1 MLLSRGFALRAFLR
15 IVIAILTLSIL
26 PGFVQKAGA
35 GEVVSVFPTGSVKR
49 VQQVVVK
56 FSTDMVPM
64 GDPRSHKDP
73 LQVKCEGKDQSKKVE
88 LPKAT
93 ARWVDNKTWSYDFAT
108 PLTAGIK
115 CTLTMTTTKDLS
127 GHPVTALASY
137 QFSTGGPA
145 LLHVS
150 PRYGDIE
157 PDQFFVLHTDG
168 PMDTKSV
175 ETLAYFESEKLQ
187 GKVPVRIITGV
198 DREKVLRAAIGSD
211 WSYSQFR
218 PLLESKRAF
227 SSIPEMQTF
236 LVISAKNR
244 FAESS
249 KVVLHWPVGILSASQ
264 VPVEEPQKFEFAVI
278 PPFEAKFTCERNN
291 PASPCNPILG
301 MRLEFSRMV
310 DRKKLAKVR
319 LIDAKGTAWTPVEF
333 DPKAK
338 KDSYRDASD
347 IIQALTFAAP
357 FPALTTFKIALPS
370 DLKDELGRSLANQA
384 KFPLEVKTDDFTPLI
399 KFASDFGI
407 LEKNADP
414 ILPVSLRNV
423 EKNLAAKRLSLFGKS
438 VVITSKSSPSEIIR
452 LYRSVLHKEGSYE
465 SRSSALLGD
474 AKATP
479 FKIDKPGSEK
489 EFELVGIPLKEAGLH
504 VVEMESPKLGAALL
518 DGPKMYV
525 STAALVTNLAV
536 HLKKGRES
544 SAVWVTTLDHA
555 KPVASADVSLVA
567 VDGTVLAT
575 GKTDASGIWRT
586 GEVKYPCAWD
596 ASQRYQSD
604 EFGNSCEVYAFAKSG
619 EDFSFV
625 SNQWTR
631 GIEEYRFNLSSEY
644 LDANWGPVTAHA
656 VLDRSLIQAG
666 ETLHFKTYL
675 REYTEKGFR
684 PFSTKHLPKR
694 IQIVHRASNKTFSIP
709 FAYDEKTGTAVGE
722 FKVPK
727 DATLGFYEI
736 FLTQKEKG
744 SSQASENESDQEYD
758 WRARSI
764 GNFLVAEYRLPM
776 MEATVKIQ
784 GAHLIQPKEA
794 KVDLSASYLSGGPAV
809 DLKVK
814 VRASINATSFH
825 PDFVG
830 SEEYTFFSRAMKVGS
845 REEDEENRA
854 ETDTGFVFNKDT
866 KLDAKGG
873 TLAVVTGLPSIETV
887 RSLVVEM
894 EYRDPNGEVK
904 TGRSEATLFP
914 ADAIIGL
921 RADSWL
927 AKAGKANV
935 AGVIVNPAGKPVAG
949 QAYVVEAFRREY
961 LTHRKRLVGGFYS
974 YDSSS
979 KTVSLGKVCE
989 GKSNQKGEF
998 HCEATKLPSGS
1009 VTLQARTVDAHGHS
1023 TLASIG
1029 LSIYDEGD
1037 FSWWMPSDN
1046 DRIDL
1051 LPEKKSYGPEETA
1064 KFVLR
1069 SPFPT
1074 ATVLVTV
1081 EREGV
1086 LDAFVREIKR
1096 DNPVIEV
1103 PLKGHYAPNVFVSAL
1118 AIRGRVGDPS
1128 PTALIDLAKPAM
1140 KLGIAKI
1147 KVGWKAHE
1155 LKVTVTP
1162 EKKRY
1167 RTRDKA
1173 VAVIKVTRADGG
1185 PLASAE
1191 SELAIAVVDES
1202 LALLRKNWSLD
1213 LLSGM
1218 MRERALAV
1226 DTSSAQNQI
1235 IGKRHFG
1242 SKAKPPGGGGGAPSE
1257 SRELFDPL
1265 LLWLPRVKLNDKG
1278 EAKITIP
1285 LNDSMTSFRINAVAH
1300 SGSNHFG
1307 LGSALIES
1315 SKDLILYSG
1324 FAPVVRDGDV
1334 IKNALTLR
1342 NTTDKAMKVELTV
1355 TSVQL
1360 QNLPKFAALDLKPSE
1375 SKIVEVPVT
1384 VPAGLTQIEYVVVA
1398 KDKVAGFSDNL
1409 KIKTRVQYAVPDQV
1423 LQATLFQLD
1432 KPTSIPVQQP
1442 KDAIIGRGGL
1452 AVEASASLL
1461 TSLAGVKMYMSD
1473 YPYSCL
1479 EQKISR
1485 AVVLEDATQMKSVIQ
1500 EMPAYLDARGLL
1512 KFFPVSY
1519 CGSEMLSRYVLSIVK
1534 ANGYEIP
1541 IETQDRV
1548 LTGLTSSLN
1557 GSRCVSWW
1565 DTFSHDQYGD
1575 QERVLIMDVLS
1586 LYKRFSVEQ
1595 LKTVTIT
1602 PNLWTTT
1609 AVVAL
1614 NRLLLRE
1621 AQIPNREALLKQTEN
1636 ILRARVNYQGS
1647 LMNLQG
1653 AFDWEAAWR
1662 LFSSHDL
1669 EAMDVFG
1676 LAIDVPSWHSDIGK
1690 LARGITARQKKGIW
1704 DTTTANAWGVTALRR
1719 FAATFEKEKVAGKT
1733 TVQAAGSGG
1742 VFDWT
1747 KKPAGEKTLFKWP
1760 TGSETKPVPV
1770 AFSHQGAGKP
1780 WVLMQTR
1787 SAIPLKKSMEFG
1799 YSIVRKVTRVSQ
1811 GAAQASGAAV
1821 AWKSGDVANVELTIT
1836 AKNDQPWVVVRDPIP
1851 AGASHLGT
1859 GMDGESAIMDRAPK
1873 TRPKAGEIQNFPS
1886 EFEEKTQ
1893 SHFVAYAG
1901 YLMRGSYKINYRIRL
1916 NSTGTLKMP
1925 PTHVEALYSPENFGE
1940 APIATWSIAP

>member
-1 MLLSRGFALRAFLR
+1 MALPRSFSSPAFLK
-15 IVIAILTLSIL
+15 VISSLFMMAVT
-26 PGFVQKAGA
+26 GGGHAAHA
-35 GEVVSVFPTGSVKR
+35 GEVVSVFPTGSVKK

-73 LQVKCEGKDQSKKVE
+73 MQVKCEGKDASKKVE

-93 ARWVDNKTWSYDFAT
+93 ARWVDGKTWSYDFAS
-108 PLTAGIK
+108 PLASGIQ
-115 CTLTMTTTKDLS
+115 CTLTLVATKDLAGQLITS
-127 GHPVTALASY
+127 LTSY
-137 QFSTGGPA
+137 RFSTGGPA
-145 LLHVS
+145 LLAVI

-157 PDQFFVLHTDG
+157 PEQFFVLQTDG
-168 PMDTKSV
+168 PMDSKSV
-175 ETLAYFESEKLQ
+175 ESLAYFESEKLQ
-187 GKVPVRIITGV
+187 GKIPIRIITGN
-198 DREKVLRAAIGSD
+198 DREKVLRAAVGSD
-211 WSYSQFR
+211 WHLSHYR
-218 PLLESKRAF
+218 PLLESKRPMN
-227 SSIPEMQTF
+227 SIPEFQTF
-236 LVISAKNR
+236 MVIAAKNR

-264 VPVEEPQKFEFAVI
+264 IPVEEPQKFQFDVI
-278 PPFEAKFTCERNN
+278 APFEARFSCERNN
-291 PASPCNPILG
+291 PESPCNPILG
-301 MRLEFSRMV
+301 MRLDFTRMV
-310 DRKKLAKVR
+310 DRKKLAHVR
-319 LIDAKGTAWTPVEF
+319 LVDEKGTAWTPSEF
-333 DPKAK
+333 NPQAK
-338 KDSYRDASD
+338 KQTYRDASD
-347 IIQALTFAAP
+347 FIQTLTFEPP
-357 FPALTTFKIALPS
+357 FPAMTKFKISLPS
-370 DLKDELGRSLANQA
+370 DLKDELGRNLANQA

-407 LEKNADP
+407 LERNADP

-423 EKNLAAKRLSLFGKS
+423 EKSIPAKRQSLLGKS
-438 VVITSKSSPSEIIR
+438 VVVTSKASPSEIIQ
-452 LYRSVLHKEGSYE
+452 LYRGVLHKEGQYDL
-465 SRSSALLGD
+465 RSQPLLQD

-479 FKIDKPGSEK
+479 FKIEKPGSEK
-489 EFELVGIPLKEAGLH
+489 EFELVGIPLKEPGFH
-504 VVEMESPKLGAALL
+504 VVEMQSPKLGTALL
-518 DGPKMYV
+518 DGPPMYV

-544 SAVWVTTLDHA
+544 SAVWVTTLDRA
-555 KPVASADVSLVA
+555 KPVSGAEVSLLSVN
-567 VDGTVLAT
+567 GTVLAT
-575 GKTDASGIWRT
+575 GKTDALGIWRT
-586 GEVKYPCAWD
+586 GEVKYPCAWNS
-596 ASQRYQSD
+596 AERYEHD
-604 EFGNSCEVYAFAKSG
+604 EYGSSCEVYAFAKSG
-619 EDFSFV
+619 DDFSFV
-625 SNQWTR
+625 SSQWTR

-684 PFSTKHLPKR
+684 PFSVKRLPKR

-709 FAYDEKTGTAVGE
+709 FVYDEKTGTAIGE

-744 SSQASENESDQEYD
+744 VSQATEEESDQEYD
-758 WRARSI
+758 WQARSV
-764 GNFLVAEYRLPM
+764 GNFVVAEYRLPM

-784 GAHLIQPKEA
+784 GAQLIQPKEA
-794 KVDLSASYLSGGPAV
+794 KVDLSANYLSGGPAA

-814 VRASINATSFH
+814 VRASINASSFH
-825 PDFVG
+825 PDFSG
-830 SEEYTFFSRAMKVGS
+830 SEEYTFFSRPVKTGS
-845 REEDEENRA
+845 REDEEHQA
-854 ETDTGFVFNKDT
+854 ETDAGFVFNKDT

-873 TLAVVTGLPSIETV
+873 ALTTVTDLPNIETV

-894 EYRDPNGEVK
+894 EYRDPNGEIK
-904 TGRSEATLFP
+904 TGRSETTLFP
-914 ADAIIGL
+914 SEAIIGL
-921 RADSWL
+921 RSDSWL

-935 AGVIVNPAGKPVAG
+935 TGVVVNPSGKPIAG

-989 GKSNQKGEF
+989 GKSNAKGEF
-998 HCEATKLPSGS
+998 HCEAAKLPSGS
-1009 VTLQARTVDAHGHS
+1009 VTLQARTADSHGRP
-1023 TLASIG
+1023 TLASVG
-1029 LSIYDEGD
+1029 LSIYEEGD
-1037 FSWWMPSDN
+1037 FSWWTPSDN

-1051 LPEKKSYGPEETA
+1051 LSEKKSYSPDETA

-1069 SPFPT
+1069 TPFPT

-1081 EREGV
+1081 DREGV
-1086 LDAFVREIKR
+1086 LDAFVREVKR

-1118 AIRGRVGDPS
+1118 AIRGRVGDPA

-1155 LKVTVTP
+1155 LKVVVTP
-1162 EKKRY
+1162 DKKRY

-1173 VAVIKVTRADGG
+1173 VALVKVTRADGL
-1185 PLASAE
+1185 PLVGAE
-1191 SELAIAVVDES
+1191 SEVAIAVVDES

-1257 SRELFDPL
+1257 SRELFDPM
-1265 LLWLPRVKLNDKG
+1265 LLWIPRVKLNENG

-1300 SGSNHFG
+1300 SGVNFFG

-1342 NTTDKAMKVELTV
+1342 NTTEKAMKVELSV
-1355 TSVQL
+1355 TSAQVA
-1360 QNLPKFAALDLKPSE
+1360 NLPKFPSIDLKPSE
-1375 SKIVEVPVT
+1375 SKIVDVPVT
-1384 VPAGLTQIEYVVVA
+1384 VPAGVTGIEYTVTA
-1398 KDKVAGFSDNL
+1398 KDSVGGFSDNL

-1423 LQATLFQLD
+1423 LQATLFQLE

-1442 KDAIIGRGGL
+1442 KDAIVGRGGL

-1479 EQKISR
+1479 EQKVSKAIS
-1485 AVVLEDATQMKSVIQ
+1485 LEDAAQMKSVIQ
-1500 EMPAYLDARGLL
+1500 EMPAYLDGRGLL
-1512 KFFPVSY
+1512 KFFPLSY
-1519 CGSEMLSRYVLSIVK
+1519 CGSEMLSRYVLSILK

-1541 IETQDRV
+1541 TETQDRV
-1548 LTGLTSSLN
+1548 LNGLTAWLN
-1557 GSRCVSWW
+1557 GSRCLTWW
-1565 DTFSHDQYGD
+1565 DGFTHDQYGD
-1575 QERVLIMDVLS
+1575 QERILVMDVLS
-1586 LYKRFSVEQ
+1586 LYKRFNLEQ
-1595 LKTVTIT
+1595 LKSVTIT
-1602 PNLWTTT
+1602 PNLWSTTT
-1609 AVVAL
+1609 VVAL
-1614 NRLLLRE
+1614 HRLLNRE
-1621 AQIPNREALLKQTEN
+1621 DKIPNREALLKQTEN
-1636 ILRARVNYQGS
+1636 ILRSRVNYQGS

-1653 AFDWEAAWR
+1653 AIDWEAGWR
-1662 LFSSHDL
+1662 LFSSRDL

-1676 LAIDVPSWHSDIGK
+1676 LAIDQPSWHSDIGK
-1690 LARGITARQKKGIW
+1690 LARGITARQKKGVW
-1704 DTTTANAWGVTALRR
+1704 DTTIANAWGVTALRR
-1719 FAATFEKEKVAGKT
+1719 FTAKFEKEKVTGVT
-1733 TVQAAGSGG
+1733 TVAAPGTGG
-1742 VFDWT
+1742 TFDWT
-1747 KKPAGEKTLFKWP
+1747 KKPAGEKTLYKWP
-1760 TGSETKPVPV
+1760 TASESKSIPV

-1787 SAIPLKKSMEFG
+1787 SAIPLKKPMEFG
-1799 YSIVRKVTRVSQ
+1799 YSISRKVTRVSPT
-1811 GAAQASGAAV
+1811 GALEPVTA
-1821 AWKSGDVANVELTIT
+1821 AWKNGDVANVELTIT

-1859 GMDGESAIMDRAPK
+1859 GLDGESSIMSRAPK
-1873 TRPKAGEIQNFPS
+1873 ARPKAGEIQGFPS

-1893 SHFVAYAG
+1893 THFVSYAA
-1901 YLMRGSYKINYRIRL
+1901 YLMRGTYKMNYRIRL
-1916 NSTGTLKMP
+1916 NSTGTLKLP
-1925 PTHVEALYSPENFGE
+1925 PTHVEALYSPENFGD
-1940 APIATWSIAP
+1940 APIATWSISP